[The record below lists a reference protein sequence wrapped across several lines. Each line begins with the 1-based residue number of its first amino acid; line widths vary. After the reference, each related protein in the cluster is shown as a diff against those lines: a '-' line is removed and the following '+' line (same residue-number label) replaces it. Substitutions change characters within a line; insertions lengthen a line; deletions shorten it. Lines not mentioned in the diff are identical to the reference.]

1 MSTIAKPHAKPIPE
15 DTEHPHVV
23 RVGGVPMLRGTR
35 LSVRL
40 IAQRHRAG
48 DSVDDILEAYPHLE
62 PAAVHDAIS
71 FFLDHRAEIEQEI
84 AAYRI
89 EAVLARS
96 GGKMDERGFIRFD
109 DTPSNG

>member
-1 MSTIAKPHAKPIPE
+1 MTTVTRPLAQPMEGA
-15 DTEHPHVV
+15 TEHPHVV
-23 RVGGVPMLRGTR
+23 RVDGIPMLRGTR